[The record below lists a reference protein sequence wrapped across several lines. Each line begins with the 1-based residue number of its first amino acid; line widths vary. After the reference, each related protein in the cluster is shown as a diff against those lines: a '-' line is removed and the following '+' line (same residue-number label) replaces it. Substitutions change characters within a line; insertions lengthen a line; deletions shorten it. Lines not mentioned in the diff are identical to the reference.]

1 MADDY
6 RVTLRVGAGLDTRSF
21 DATFG
26 EAQSRAKRAAQAI
39 SKTTIDADRSAGKS
53 RVESAR
59 SAEKE
64 IAAVS
69 RAQLA
74 TQRAAMRQFNEE
86 WKRDRKAAY
95 QEEVREAKNAAAIK
109 RSLRSDER
117 RFYQETQRI
126 ENAATRERERFARR
140 TSYRST
146 RFLFPTPEGVFGYG
160 RRVTNDVLRGVGMD
174 WSLSSGLQRNR
185 ENETLATQI
194 SNQGW
199 VPGEGGSFENRISSA
214 QVRKNSQAVAGKYG
228 FSESEVSEGTQTY
241 INLTGDLKGA
251 LPLMDKLA
259 LLSRATGT
267 NLSDAAQAAAD
278 MSVQFEGLP
287 DKGKRVAD
295 MLGIAAMQGKTGALE
310 LFQIAK
316 QMPRIVS
323 QAGFFAGDKSV
334 AMGNLLAATQ
344 ITRRYGGAG
353 SPAQAATVTQ
363 SVIAAL
369 EKGDKKF
376 GKAGVETRDKSGALL
391 SLPNIIANSIKASY
405 SKSGKFDA
413 DKFFGMWNAI
423 RGGKLAMGAKTLY
436 DRAGGGNAGV
446 QAILEEF
453 AKFTRGLNPEDQ
465 ERLASASVNTQ
476 DKRAQL
482 FQQQMDQVAQN
493 LQAEML
499 PALTA
504 LEPKIK
510 ELAEAFSTV
519 VSFTANHLPSAI
531 MLAFTGAIA
540 RAGLESAGRAL
551 LERAI
556 VQPGEAFKM
565 SLGGVGV
572 ALGTFAIA
580 LGSVTALLNVWDEYQ
595 SKKATKEATSVEEL
609 DASYRATTK
618 SIDARTDLT
627 PEQKKQA
634 KLAAAVAGEK
644 RLEWIE
650 KNNGISDMLPDWLQD
665 QKHIQNRGAMKE
677 MHREFGEE
685 GAIQGSLAPPSS
697 GSGKRG
703 AIVGA
708 AIGTALMPGVGTAL
722 GASYGVTAEKIAEAI
737 VSAFTSIP
745 NLPVRLTNASDIKLT
760 PGKDPVVSPGGRDKP
775 PGERAP

>member
-1 MADDY
+1 VADDY

-39 SKTTIDADRSAGKS
+39 SKTTIDADRSAGKA

-86 WKRDRKAAY
+86 WKRDRRAAY
-95 QEEVREAKNAAAIK
+95 QEETREARAAAQVK
-109 RSLRSDER
+109 RQLQSEER
-117 RFYQETQRI
+117 RAEQASQ
-126 ENAATRERERFARR
+126 RERERFASR
-140 TSYRST
+140 TSYRAT
-146 RFLFPTPEGVFGYG
+146 RFLFPAPAGMLGYG
-160 RRVTNDVLRGVGMD
+160 ARVGRDVLRGVGMD
-174 WSLSSGLQRNR
+174 WSLAASLERNR
-185 ENETLATQI
+185 SNETLANQI

-199 VPGEGGSFENRISSA
+199 VPGEGDFDKRISTER
-214 QVRKNSQAVAGKYG
+214 VRANSQAVGRKYAYG
-228 FSESEVSEGTQTY
+228 EGEVSEATQTY